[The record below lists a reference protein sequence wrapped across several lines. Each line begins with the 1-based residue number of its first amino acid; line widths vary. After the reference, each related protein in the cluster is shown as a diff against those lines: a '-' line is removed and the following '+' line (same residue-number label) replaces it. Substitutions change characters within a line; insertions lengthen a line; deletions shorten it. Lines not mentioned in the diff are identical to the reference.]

1 MYHKYQNRKG
11 AKCSQ
16 RIIECQLCTR
26 AMGNVKQYIWKYE
39 AQRHYASVHGMR
51 VVRAD
56 IGKPDC
62 PIPHEFMITVEEQR
76 YLTKSST
83 MPELLGF

>member
-1 MYHKYQNRKG
+1 MKRSG
-11 AKCSQ
+11 
-16 RIIECQLCTR
+16 
-26 AMGNVKQYIWKYE
+26 
-39 AQRHYASVHGMR
+39 RHYASVPGMR

-56 IGKPDC
+56 ICEPDC
-62 PIPHEFMITVEEQR
+62 PIPHEFMIPVDEQR